1 MKKLFI
7 NSLSFND
14 VLTSYNFAR
23 NSNVIYSEAVTLSQ
37 FEDLSVS
44 QHRQYTKSNNMIIYK
59 LKEFI
64 LNENDII
71 FCHTD
76 FIYNLFSDLKNIK
89 TLKNV
94 TLLTNQTDDM
104 ITKNFLLKKPKCIS
118 NWYSINVSLDSD
130 MITSIPLGL
139 SNNYYPKNL
148 RSEDYINLNLNKKN
162 LPITMYVNFRITNF
176 KEREILYEQFHNYDW
191 AKISEP
197 NISLDSYITDLN
209 KSTFTLAPWGNGV
222 DTHRIWEAIYAGS
235 IPITKY
241 HRTFKGMQNLPIL
254 FINDYKEITYERLE
268 QFYEE
273 NNYKNFS
280 REELTVSFWMNKINS
295 ETKIESNLN
304 EIVKERI
311 ISNKFIDYSRLLK
324 QKLKS
329 LNKKVKFYLRKIKKI
344 PKILNLSNN

>member
-7 NSLSFND
+7 NSLSTND

-23 NSNVIYSEAVTLSQ
+23 NSNVIYSEAVTPSQ
-37 FEDLSVS
+37 FKDLSVG
-44 QHRQYTKSNNMIIYK
+44 QHRQYTKSNNMILYK
-59 LKEFI
+59 LKEFR

-104 ITKNFLLKKPKCIS
+104 ITKKLFFKKPKCIS
-118 NWYSINVSLDSD
+118 NWYSINVSIDSD
-130 MITSIPLGL
+130 RVTAIPLGL
-139 SNNYYPKNL
+139 SNNYSPKNL
-148 RSEDYINLNLNKKN
+148 RSEDYINLNSNIKN

-176 KEREILYEQFHNYDW
+176 KERELLYEQFHSYDW
-191 AKISEP
+191 AKINKP
-197 NISLDSYITDLN
+197 NISLGSYITDLN
-209 KSTFTLAPWGNGV
+209 TSTFTLAPWGNGV

-241 HRTFKGMQNLPIL
+241 HRTFKGMKNLPIL
-254 FINDYKEITYERLE
+254 FINDYKEITYELLE
-268 QFYEE
+268 QFCKK

-280 REELTVSFWMNKINS
+280 REELTVGFWVNKINS
-295 ETKIESNLN
+295 EGRIESNLN
-304 EIVKERI
+304 EIVKERV

-329 LNKKVKFYLRKIKKI
+329 FNKKATFYLRKIKKI
-344 PKILNLSNN
+344 PKIIGFK